1 MNNKFLQL
9 LLPLLTLLSLATT
22 ALAQTE
28 QAEEP
33 TTSGTGWS
41 YNTSSNTLIISSS
54 ITWSEIQTTYLKQN
68 TKNVIFTSD
77 CGISTIQ
84 ERAFAQFWQ
93 LETIILSPSVTS
105 IATQSFHMC
114 EAIKSFIVIS
124 DPDNTHTLTIS
135 EQNIELKNAS
145 FYCAS
150 ETKLEF
156 SDSDFDGISTNDI
169 TSGNGWFY
177 DTSSN
182 TLVILSSS
190 AWDKIG
196 SGETKKYL
204 KKNTQTVIFTS
215 AYEST
220 ELIDE
225 GAFEDFISLTSV
237 DLSNTSITSLGDYPF
252 YGCGELTS
260 IKFPNTLE
268 SIGESAFEDCEK
280 LTSIDLS
287 KTSIKTIDENVFYG
301 CALTSVNFPNT
312 LASIGESAF
321 YGCTS
326 LTSIDLSNTAI
337 TSIDDK
343 VFQGF
348 SSLSSITLPK
358 NLTSI
363 GKFAFSGCTSLSSI
377 NLSETSLSSIGLSA
391 FYQCKALTTLT
402 FPNTLSTIGGSA
414 FYGCTSLSSIN
425 LPETSLSS
433 IGGSAFY
440 GCTSLSSINLP
451 ETSLTSID
459 GRAFYG
465 CTSLT
470 SIVIPA
476 SITSISQRTF
486 YGCTSLASITI
497 PASVTKMEDFAFS
510 HCPAKNVYI
519 ESNTKLTEP
528 QVIILGTNSNQVAD
542 YGADVFTPDADATLH
557 YNSLYTNIGAEGTTQ
572 NFRHYFTNLDDANAE
587 STNLQSPTNN
597 SSTPLYYDLQGRPL
611 SQPLPNTPVIRILN
625 NRSTLILTK

>member
-54 ITWSEIQTTYLKQN
+54 ITWSEIQTTYLQQN

-105 IATQSFHMC
+105 IATQSFHQC
-114 EAIKSFIVIS
+114 EAIKSFIVLS
-124 DPDNTHTLTIS
+124 DTHTLTIS
-135 EQNIELKNAS
+135 EGNIELKNAS

-177 DTSSN
+177 DNSSN

-190 AWDKIG
+190 AWNKIG

-204 KKNTQTVIFTS
+204 KKNTQAVIFTS

-220 ELIDE
+220 KLTELTGT
-225 GAFEDFISLTSV
+225 GAFEDFISLISV

-287 KTSIKTIDENVFYG
+287 N
-301 CALTSVNFPNT
+301 
-312 LASIGESAF
+312 
-321 YGCTS
+321 TS
-326 LTSIDLSNTAI
+326 LTSIDDN
-337 TSIDDK
+337 

-358 NLTSI
+358 NLSSIGESAFDGCTSLTSI
-363 GKFAFSGCTSLSSI
+363 DLSNTALTSIDDNVFQGFSSLSSITLPKNLSSIGESAFDGCTSLSSI

-402 FPNTLSTIGGSA
+402 FPNTLSTIGESA

-425 LPETSLSS
+425 LPETSLST
-433 IGGSAFY
+433 IGES
-440 GCTSLSSINLP
+440 
-451 ETSLTSID
+451 
-459 GRAFYG
+459 AFYG

-486 YGCTSLASITI
+486 YGCTSLASIII
-497 PASVTKMEDFAFS
+497 PASVTKIEDFAFS

-519 ESNTKLTEP
+519 ESNTELAEP

-542 YGADVFTPDADATLH
+542 YGANVFTPDADATLH

-572 NFRHYFTNLDDANAE
+572 NFRYYFTNLDDANAE

-625 NRSTLILTK
+625 NRSTIILTK

>member
-54 ITWSEIQTTYLKQN
+54 ITWSEIQTTYLQQN

-105 IATQSFHMC
+105 IATQSFHQC
-114 EAIKSFIVIS
+114 EAIKSFIVLS
-124 DPDNTHTLTIS
+124 DTHTLTIS
-135 EQNIELKNAS
+135 EGNIELKNAS

-177 DTSSN
+177 DNSSN

-190 AWDKIG
+190 AWNKIG

-204 KKNTQTVIFTS
+204 KKNTQAVIFTS

-220 ELIDE
+220 KLTELTGT

-268 SIGESAFEDCEK
+268 SIGESAFEYCEK

-321 YGCTS
+321 SGCTS
-326 LTSIDLSNTAI
+326 LTSIDLSNTAL
-337 TSIDDK
+337 TSIDDN

-358 NLTSI
+358 NLSSI
-363 GKFAFSGCTSLSSI
+363 GESAFDGCTSLSSI
-377 NLSETSLSSIGLSA
+377 NLSETSLS
-391 FYQCKALTTLT
+391 
-402 FPNTLSTIGGSA
+402 TIGGSA
-414 FYGCTSLSSIN
+414 F
-425 LPETSLSS
+425 
-433 IGGSAFY
+433 F

-459 GRAFYG
+459 GHAFFG

-497 PASVTKMEDFAFS
+497 PASVSKIEDFAFS

-542 YGADVFTPDADATLH
+542 YGTDVFTPDADATLH

>member
-54 ITWSEIQTTYLKQN
+54 ITWSEIQTAYLQQN

-84 ERAFAQFWQ
+84 ERAFFGFIQ

-204 KKNTQTVIFTS
+204 KKNTQAVIFTS

-220 ELIDE
+220 KLTELTGT

-287 KTSIKTIDENVFYG
+287 KTSIKTIDENVFYR

-321 YGCTS
+321 SGCTS

-358 NLTSI
+358 NITSI
-363 GKFAFSGCTSLSSI
+363 GKFAFFGCTSLSSI
-377 NLSETSLSSIGLSA
+377 NLS
-391 FYQCKALTTLT
+391 
-402 FPNTLSTIGGSA
+402 
-414 FYGCTSLSSIN
+414 
-425 LPETSLSS
+425 ETSLSS

-497 PASVTKMEDFAFS
+497 PASVSKIEDFAFS

-542 YGADVFTPDADATLH
+542 YGTDVFTPDADATLH

-625 NRSTLILTK
+625 NRSTIILTK

>member
-22 ALAQTE
+22 ALAQSE

-54 ITWSEIQTTYLKQN
+54 ITWSEIQTTYLQQN

-114 EAIKSFIVIS
+114 EAIKSFIVLS

-177 DTSSN
+177 DNSSN

-190 AWDKIG
+190 AWNKIG

-204 KKNTQTVIFTS
+204 KKNTQAVIFTS

-220 ELIDE
+220 KLTELTGI

-237 DLSNTSITSLGDYPF
+237 DLSNTSITSLGYYPF

-268 SIGESAFEDCEK
+268 SIGESAFENCEK

-321 YGCTS
+321 DGCTS

-337 TSIDDK
+337 TSIDDE

-358 NLTSI
+358 NLSSI
-363 GKFAFSGCTSLSSI
+363 GEYAFSGCTSLSSI
-377 NLSETSLSSIGLSA
+377 NLSETSLS
-391 FYQCKALTTLT
+391 
-402 FPNTLSTIGGSA
+402 TIGGSA
-414 FYGCTSLSSIN
+414 F
-425 LPETSLSS
+425 
-433 IGGSAFY
+433 F

-459 GRAFYG
+459 GHAFYG

-497 PASVTKMEDFAFS
+497 PASVTKIEDFAFS

-519 ESNTKLTEP
+519 ESNTELAEP

-542 YGADVFTPDADATLH
+542 YGTDVFTPDADATLH

-625 NRSTLILTK
+625 NRSTIILTK